1 MQKLR
6 VSGFKETHKTVKKL
20 NRKNYNSLE
29 EFKKVIDE
37 QLDKL
42 RDKKIDQIEIINIS
56 FEELKEIYGV
66 NVFDHSGFS
75 YCACICNDGL
85 IVSGDTKSAFAT
97 IERDD
102 CVEE

>member
-1 MQKLR
+1 M
-6 VSGFKETHKTVKKL
+6 VKKL

-29 EFKKVIDE
+29 EFKKAIDE

-42 RDKKIDQIEIINIS
+42 RDKKIDQIEINNIS
-56 FEELKEIYGV
+56 FEELKEMYGA

-75 YCACICNDGL
+75 YCAYICNDKL
-85 IVSGDTKSAFAT
+85 ILSGDTKSAWAS

-102 CVEE
+102 CIEE